1 MHAPEIGRVGGWS
14 VVPGEEHTAHAVGNS
29 GVHVVSTPHLIGFL
43 EMACHYNI
51 VPLLAPGEA
60 TVGTRVEVEH
70 VGAALPGRELE
81 CRSRLE
87 AFDGRKL
94 LFSVHASQ
102 DGREIMRGRHERALV
117 VLERFLRKLEEA
129 TAARLRG

>member
-1 MHAPEIGRVGGWS
+1 MRAPEIGRSGGWDP
-14 VVPGEEHTAHAVGNS
+14 VPGDEHTAHAVGNS

-51 VPLLAPGEA
+51 VALLEPGEA

-70 VGAALPGRELE
+70 VGAALPGRALE

-87 AFDGRKL
+87 ACDGRKL
-94 LFSVHASQ
+94 MFSVRATQ
-102 DGREIMRGRHERALV
+102 DGREIMRGRHERAV
-117 VLERFLRKLEEA
+117 VNLDRFLQKLEEA
-129 TAARLRG
+129 TGARLRR

>member
-1 MHAPEIGRVGGWS
+1 MHAPEIGRSGGWNP
-14 VVPGEEHTAHAVGNS
+14 VPEEAHTAHALGND

-51 VPLLAPGEA
+51 VKLLAEGEA

-70 VGAALPGRELE
+70 VGAALPGRQLE
-81 CRSRLE
+81 CVSRVE
-87 AFDGRKL
+87 AFDGRKM
-94 LFSVHASQ
+94 LFSVRATQ

-117 VLERFLRKLEEA
+117 QLERFLDKLEQA
-129 TAARLRG
+129 TGARVRG

>member
-1 MHAPEIGRVGGWS
+1 MQAPEIGRCGSWNPTPS
-14 VVPGEEHTAHAVGNS
+14 QEHTAHALGNS

-51 VPLLAPGEA
+51 VSLLGPGEA

-70 VGAALPGRELE
+70 VGAALPGRALE
-81 CRSRLE
+81 CSSRVV

-94 LFSVHASQ
+94 IFSIHAAQ
-102 DGREIMRGRHERALV
+102 NGREIMRGRHERAV
-117 VLERFLRKLEEA
+117 VRLERFLEKLEQA
-129 TAARLRG
+129 TGARLHG

>member
-1 MHAPEIGRVGGWS
+1 M
-14 VVPGEEHTAHAVGNS
+14 PGEEHAAHALGNS

-51 VPLLAPGEA
+51 VSLLAPGEA

-70 VGAALPGRELE
+70 VGAALPGRTLE
-81 CRSRLE
+81 CTSRVE

-94 LFSVHASQ
+94 LFAVRATQ
-102 DGREIMRGRHERALV
+102 DEREIMRGRHERALV
-117 VLERFLRKLEEA
+117 QLERFLQKLEQA
-129 TAARLRG
+129 TGARLRA